1 MPMALEFQYLPANV
15 LGLEEWAARALADR
29 PRPAHLPGVLLP
41 DSLASFPRPQER
53 HEPAARLE
61 LSQTLEH
68 EMARFQPHV
77 AALESVRAIRSP
89 GTFLIV
95 AGQQP
100 ALLGGPLYDLYKALH
115 AIVLARRLAQQWEA
129 PVVPLFWNH
138 ADDHDLAE
146 VHHLWI
152 QNPNLD
158 LRKVALAGMSSGRT
172 LLSRIVFDEERH
184 RLGALAELLR
194 QNLWEGPEQARALEL
209 FLPRAGETFSGAF
222 TRTLLELF
230 GHLGLVVIEPQWI
243 RSSLSNALAR
253 LVSLP
258 IEPALSAGAAAIQK
272 HGREPAIEP
281 REAALVFHHVDD
293 RRHALRLHDGQFRY
307 DGEAGA
313 RTPVELAA
321 EIVQDPLEWS
331 AGALLRP
338 VLQDLV
344 LPTAGYVGGWGELDY
359 HAELGPLR
367 ALAGAP
373 ALPFVPR
380 LSATLVDSAAR
391 ESLAK
396 LGLEVRDVLL
406 ARGRIEPAGGDESAP
421 PAARELRAVAR
432 RASQQLVGLRDDVA
446 ALDRGLAQHV
456 KRTAEQIEDLVGKLA
471 TKLERVHQNSQGS
484 GRRHHRRLA
493 NGLYPNETPQERV
506 RGALEFVARHGTGW
520 IDELLAGIDP
530 LPTEHLVV
538 YLPS

>member
-1 MPMALEFQYLPANV
+1 MALEFQYLSANV
-15 LGLEEWAARALADR
+15 LGLEDWAARALAER
-29 PRPAHLPGVLLP
+29 PRPAHLAGVLLP
-41 DSLASFPRPQER
+41 DTLESFPRPADR
-53 HEPAARLE
+53 HEPGARLE
-61 LSQTLEH
+61 LSQTLER
-68 EMARFQPHV
+68 ELARFRPHV
-77 AALESVRAIRSP
+77 ATLESVRALRSP

-100 ALLGGPLYDLYKALH
+100 GLLGGPLYDLYKALH
-115 AIVLARRLAQQWEA
+115 AVVLARRLSQHWEA

-138 ADDHDLAE
+138 SDDHDLAE

-172 LLSRIVFDEERH
+172 PLARIVFDNERH

-209 FLPRAGETFSGAF
+209 FLPRAGESFSGAF
-222 TRTLLELF
+222 TRTMLELC
-230 GHLGLVVIEPQWI
+230 GHMGLVVLEPQWI
-243 RSSLSNALAR
+243 RASLSNALAR
-253 LVSLP
+253 IVTLP
-258 IEPALSAGAAAIQK
+258 LERALASGADAIRK
-272 HGREPAIEP
+272 NGREPAIEP
-281 REAALVFHHVDD
+281 REAALVFHHVED
-293 RRHALRLHDGQFRY
+293 RRHALRLRDAQFRY
-307 DGEAGA
+307 DGETGG
-313 RTPVELAA
+313 RTAVELAA
-321 EIVQDPLEWS
+321 EIVQEPLSWS
-331 AGALLRP
+331 PGALLRP

-344 LPTAGYVGGWGELDY
+344 LPSAGYVGGWGELDY
-359 HAELGPLR
+359 HVELGPLR
-367 ALAGAP
+367 ALSGAP

-380 LSATLVDSAAR
+380 LSATLVDAAAR

-406 ARGRIEPAGGDESAP
+406 ARGRIEPAASEEHAP
-421 PAARELRAVAR
+421 LAARELRAVAR
-432 RASQQLVGLRDDVA
+432 RAAQELVGLRDGVA
-446 ALDRGLAQHV
+446 ALDPGLAQQV
-456 KRTAEQIEDLVGKLA
+456 KRTAEQIEDLVEKLA
-471 TKLERVHQNSQGS
+471 TKLERVHQNSQGT
-484 GRRHHRRLA
+484 GRRHYRRLA

-506 RGALEFVARHGTGW
+506 RGALEFVARLGTGW